1 MHIHN
6 RLGMIEGVETMLAQE
21 RRLDQVA
28 NNLANVDTAGYKR
41 ESVTFWEMLYNVTQE
56 RQRVGKALN
65 ILTDQQQGNVQ
76 QTGNSLDLAI
86 NGEGFFRIQT
96 DQGVRYSRAGNFELD
111 PLGQMRLP
119 GGGLVLGNGGP
130 VVLESTDFAIDR
142 HGRVLVEGEQVNQL
156 EIVTV
161 NDLTAL
167 TKEGKNLFRLT
178 GDGEEMAAVDFQI
191 RQGFLEK
198 SNVNSMEEMTSM
210 IELYRNYEAQQKMIQ
225 GVDEIDGLAISRVG
239 KLS

>member
-1 MHIHN
+1 MYIHN

-21 RRLDQVA
+21 RRLDQAA
-28 NNLANVDTAGYKR
+28 NNLANVDTVGYKR
-41 ESVTFWEMLYNVTQE
+41 ESVTFWEMLYNVTRD

-65 ILTDQQQGNVQ
+65 ILTDQQQGNTQ
-76 QTGNSLDLAI
+76 PTGNPLDLAI
-86 NGEGFFRIQT
+86 TGDGFFRIQT

-111 PLGQMRLP
+111 PLGQLRLP
-119 GGGLVLGNGGP
+119 GGGLVLGDGGP
-130 VVLESTDFAIDR
+130 VVLESADFSVDR
-142 HGRVLVEGEQVNQL
+142 HGRILVDGAMVNQL

-167 TKEGKNLFRLT
+167 VKEGRNLFRLT
-178 GDGEEMAAVDFQI
+178 EEGEEMAALDFQV

-210 IELYRNYEAQQKMIQ
+210 IDLYRNYEAQQKMVQ
-225 GVDEIDGLAISRVG
+225 AVDEMDDLAVRRVG
-239 KLS
+239 KLG

>member
-1 MHIHN
+1 MYIHN
-6 RLGMIEGVETMLAQE
+6 RMGMIEGVETMLAQE

-41 ESVTFWEMLYNVTQE
+41 ESVTFWEMLYNVTQD

-65 ILTDQQQGNVQ
+65 ILTDQQQGNVE
-76 QTGNSLDLAI
+76 QTGNALDLAI

-96 DQGVRYSRAGNFELD
+96 EQGVRYSRAGNFELD

-119 GGGLVLGNGGP
+119 GGGLVMGNGGP
-130 VVLESTDFAIDR
+130 VVLESTDFSIDR
-142 HGRVLVEGEQVNQL
+142 HGRVLVDGEQVNQL
-156 EIVTV
+156 EVVTV

-167 TKEGKNLFRLT
+167 VKEGKNLFRLT
-178 GDGEEMAAVDFQI
+178 GGGEEMAAADFQI

-239 KLS
+239 KLN